1 MRYELLPEARL
12 DMRRLHAFLDE
23 RNPQAAHMAML
34 TIDKGLL
41 RPVDHPFP
49 GRPIPNAPHLHQL
62 VIRFGKG
69 GYIVHYRIEN
79 DIPVI
84 TRIRHSREDRP

>member
-1 MRYELLPEARL
+1 
-12 DMRRLHAFLDE
+12 
-23 RNPQAAHMAML
+23 MAML

-41 RPVDHPFP
+41 RLVDHPLL
-49 GRPIPNAPHLHQL
+49 GRPIPNASHLRQL

-69 GYIVHYRIEN
+69 AYIAHYRIEN

-84 TRIRHSREDRP
+84 TRIWHSREDRPQ